1 MSEKNK
7 KTVEAAASSM
17 TIAEKERIR
26 RDVYRSDIE
35 KLRLFT
41 QMLKQNVL
49 FKKAK
54 VFHK

>member
-7 KTVEAAASSM
+7 KTVEAAALSM

-49 FKKAK
+49 FKRAK

>member
-1 MSEKNK
+1 MSEKNRES
-7 KTVEAAASSM
+7 VETAASSM
-17 TIAEKERIR
+17 TIAEKERIKC
-26 RDVYRSDIE
+26 DVYRSDIE

-54 VFHK
+54 VIHK

>member
-7 KTVEAAASSM
+7 ETVETAASSM

-54 VFHK
+54 VIHK

>member
-7 KTVEAAASSM
+7 ETVEIAASSM

-54 VFHK
+54 VIHK